1 MRTKIKDIF
10 IATFWPDRGACSWN
24 QYWWQKGSFNNALKL
39 VEFVSTFS
47 LIFSELPQCC
57 HLLTW
62 IITNTLLS
70 YVKIFIIHSKH
81 IDCLI
86 FTDTIHDSC
95 FRFTIKVGFLTHC
108 GSSHFSDYWSQDEAS
123 CAGQITAVSISGI
136 LGDVTCR
143 QQRSTPRQHLIQ

>member
-10 IATFWPDRGACSWN
+10 IAPFWPDRGTCSGN
-24 QYWWQKGSFNNALKL
+24 QNWWKKGSFNNALQL
-39 VEFVSTFS
+39 VEFVCTFS

-70 YVKIFIIHSKH
+70 CVNTYVLSSQTQF
-81 IDCLI
+81 
-86 FTDTIHDSC
+86 TIHASGLGS
-95 FRFTIKVGFLTHC
+95 IKVGFLTHC
-108 GSSHFSDYWSQDEAS
+108 GSSHFSDYWDQDEAS